1 MIKDVGLGVVGGRSK
16 ADAGIVGDT
25 KTYPA
30 WSHLQTVSKKGTS
43 TNIHGRV

>member
-1 MIKDVGLGVVGGRSK
+1 MIKDVGLGVVGLGGRGK

-30 WSHLQTVSKKGTS
+30 WLQLC
-43 TNIHGRV
+43 TNSEYER